1 MILRKKKRVE
11 NLLGD
16 GPAKRER
23 EDPESEE
30 GPRKKR
36 RSGDVAVVVEHCLYI
51 SPRYPADVTGLT
63 VSRLSRQR
71 PTRRRRRAEAGVS
84 YHRAQEFQQLGEE
97 RPDHSLCAPGARRV
111 ARAAKRAT
119 DAGPRARHGV
129 WEGRRSYQMGQ
140 GKRS

>member
-1 MILRKKKRVE
+1 MKRSAVPYAPRRITPAGSVLIPLSPAEMEKYRNYSGGVGTMILRKKKRVE

-51 SPRYPADVTGLT
+51 SPCYPADVTGLT

-71 PTRRRRRAEAGVS
+71 PTRRRCCAEAGI
-84 YHRAQEFQQLGEE
+84 
-97 RPDHSLCAPGARRV
+97 
-111 ARAAKRAT
+111 T
-119 DAGPRARHGV
+119 
-129 WEGRRSYQMGQ
+129 
-140 GKRS
+140 